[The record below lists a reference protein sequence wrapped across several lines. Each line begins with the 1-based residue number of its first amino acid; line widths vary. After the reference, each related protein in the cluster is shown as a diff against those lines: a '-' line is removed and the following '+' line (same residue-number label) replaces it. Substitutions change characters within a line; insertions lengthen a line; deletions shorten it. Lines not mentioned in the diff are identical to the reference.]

1 MTTAA
6 AASFREE
13 ELAAV
18 RALQAEKYATW
29 DWNYGCSPRFDMVN
43 RNYFAGGRLEVGVSV
58 EKGKITAIRFYGDF
72 LSVTD
77 TTPLC
82 RALEGVAYRED
93 AVEAVLAQ
101 QPLAEMFGGITQP
114 ELLGTIFNR

>member
-1 MTTAA
+1 
-6 AASFREE
+6 
-13 ELAAV
+13 
-18 RALQAEKYATW
+18 
-29 DWNYGCSPRFDMVN
+29 MVN
-43 RNYFAGGRLEVGVSV
+43 RSYFAGGRLEVGVSV
-58 EKGKITAIRFYGDF
+58 DKGKITDIRFYGDF

-114 ELLGTIFNR
+114 EILSTIFNR